1 MRPIPLL
8 LVLLLAPLLPLPAVA
23 APAPPATNAPPV
35 ATAAPVYVALD
46 TSLGRVVI
54 ELDPL
59 RAPLTVANFLAYLDA
74 GHYNGTV
81 FHRVVPHLLVQGGGF
96 TPDLQ
101 PKPERAA
108 VVNEAGNGLSNLRGT
123 VAAARRP
130 DTADSAGAQFFINV
144 VDNPQF
150 DRSDASDPFTAG
162 YAVFGRVVAGM
173 DVIDRMREVETGPA
187 GPFPSRVP
195 RTAIVIERAA
205 RTEAPAVLPP
215 APMPRVDR

>member
-1 MRPIPLL
+1 MRPTTLL
-8 LVLLLAPLLPLPAVA
+8 LALLLAPLVPLSALA
-23 APAPPATNAPPV
+23 APATPAANAPPV
-35 ATAAPVYVALD
+35 VTATPVYVALD
-46 TSLGRVVI
+46 TSFGRVVI
-54 ELDPL
+54 ELDPV
-59 RAPLTVANFLAYLDA
+59 RAPLTVANFLDYLDA

-101 PKPERAA
+101 PKPERAP

-130 DTADSAGAQFFINV
+130 DTVDSAGAQFFINV

-150 DRSDASDPFTAG
+150 DRSDASQAFTAG

-195 RTAIVIERAA
+195 RTPIVIERAT
-205 RTEAPAVLPP
+205 RTEAPVALPP
-215 APMPRVDR
+215 APQPRVDR

>member
-1 MRPIPLL
+1 MHPTALL
-8 LVLLLAPLLPLPAVA
+8 LFALLLPAKTFATPV
-23 APAPPATNAPPV
+23 APAPATAPD
-35 ATAAPVYVALD
+35 AAAPVYVALD

-54 ELDPL
+54 ELDAA
-59 RAPLTVANFLAYLDA
+59 RAPLTVANFLGYLDA
-74 GHYNGTV
+74 GHYNGTI
-81 FHRVVPHLLVQGGGF
+81 FHRVVPNLLVQGGGF

-101 PKPERAA
+101 AKPERAP

-130 DTADSAGAQFFINV
+130 DSADSAGAQFFINV

-150 DRSDASDPFTAG
+150 DRSDATNPFTAG

-173 DVIDRMREVETGPA
+173 AVVDAMREVETGPA

-195 RTAIVIERAA
+195 RTPIVIEHAS
-205 RTEAPAVLPP
+205 RTEAPPMLPP